1 MASVNEDQ
9 QDAQAHVNVEYA
21 ERGGNGGGNG
31 ELEERRRSGDLYDS
45 DGNDIP

>member
-21 ERGGNGGGNG
+21 ERGGNG